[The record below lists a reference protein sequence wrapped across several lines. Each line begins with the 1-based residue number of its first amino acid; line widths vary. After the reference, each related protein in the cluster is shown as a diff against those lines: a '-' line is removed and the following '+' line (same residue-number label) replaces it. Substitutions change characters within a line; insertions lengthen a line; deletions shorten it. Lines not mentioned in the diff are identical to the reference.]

1 MNYKI
6 GNSETKMEVES
17 INYPIITSSS
27 PVTDSLPSPN
37 LTESSHS
44 SPKGSSLVFINN
56 SKPHLT
62 VETKNQ
68 VQFQAQTQTQTQY
81 TNTNTNNTVYNSN
94 NGLSAMLRSI
104 SKSKELNITEY
115 TNRELKSLKKRC
127 RTVMTSSQCRVL
139 NKVLEQ
145 TAFPSTEIRENLA
158 KILGM
163 KPRTVQIWFQ
173 NQRQKSRQVIVRPGD
188 SPEEIKVN
196 LGSPEGN
203 FSSSNSGVTVKS
215 PFESGA
221 SNDAIRT
228 PSPNFTALTAAAFAL
243 AARNSTSI
251 TPLDGV
257 SKNYNPVTD
266 QQQQQQQQQRYSTFH
281 GAVYKSTPGCLP
293 INPSSYRGNTAAAI
307 NNKRIG
313 VANGNN
319 VFMPGSS
326 QPGFVL
332 PPQPQKIPAFPPS
345 QFNNNGYV
353 QQQRVGTGVGSGDS
367 LPLDILASAVSNF
380 RPNGYNYFPQPQSQ
394 SQMISPINHINYNY
408 NSSNSDTNSN
418 AHSNTNNSITNS
430 LSQIPRNRLAPLR
443 TVSNSTSNSPLVSP
457 DSAEK
462 IKSFKLPSLK
472 DLAQVASCSLG
483 RELNASIKVES
494 SVSSLSADHL
504 HLISSSITTSS
515 NTLAPNAHNCNRRP
529 W

>member
-1 MNYKI
+1 MNYKVD
-6 GNSETKMEVES
+6 NSDPKMDIETV
-17 INYPIITSSS
+17 NYPIITSSS
-27 PVTDSLPSPN
+27 PVTGSLPSPN

-56 SKPHLT
+56 SEPHLA
-62 VETKNQ
+62 VETQ
-68 VQFQAQTQTQTQY
+68 TTAQTQTQTQNQY
-81 TNTNTNNTVYNSN
+81 PN
-94 NGLSAMLRSI
+94 NGLSAVLRSI
-104 SKSKELNITEY
+104 SKNKELNITEY
-115 TNRELKSLKKRC
+115 TNKELKSLKKRC

-173 NQRQKSRQVIVRPGD
+173 NQRQKSRQVCARPGD
-188 SPEEIKVN
+188 SPEEIKKIT
-196 LGSPEGN
+196 GSSEDN
-203 FSSSNSGVTVKS
+203 FNSSSSVVVVKS

-243 AARNSTSI
+243 ATRNSTII

-257 SKNYNPVTD
+257 NKNYNSVTD
-266 QQQQQQQQQRYSTFH
+266 QQQQQQQQQQQRYSTFH

-313 VANGNN
+313 AANGNN
-319 VFMPGSS
+319 VFIPGSS
-326 QPGFVL
+326 QPGFIL
-332 PPQPQKIPAFPPS
+332 PPQPQKIPTFPPS
-345 QFNNNGYV
+345 QFNKNGLV
-353 QQQRVGTGVGSGDS
+353 QQRVGTGGGGGGDS

-380 RPNGYNYFPQPQSQ
+380 RPNGYNYFPPPQSQ
-394 SQMISPINHINYNY
+394 AQINSPINHNSMNYNY
-408 NSSNSDTNSN
+408 NPSNSDTNNN
-418 AHSNTNNSITNS
+418 ANTNLIS
-430 LSQIPRNRLAPLR
+430 LSQIPTNRLAPLR
-443 TVSNSTSNSPLVSP
+443 SVNNSTSNSPLFSP
-457 DSAEK
+457 DSTEK

-483 RELNASIKVES
+483 KELKNLSEC
-494 SVSSLSADHL
+494 SVSADHL
-504 HLISSSITTSS
+504 NLISSRITTTS
-515 NTLAPNAHNCNRRP
+515 NSLAPNVHNCNRRP